1 MPAKNDAVDKLEQA
15 WRRLARRWQESEQ
28 VWNDSVR
35 RDFEK
40 RYWTPLA
47 QEATATRK
55 QATLLA
61 QVIARAQRSV
71 Q

>member
-1 MPAKNDAVDKLEQA
+1 MPAKNEAADKLEQA
-15 WRRLARRWQESEQ
+15 WRRLAQRWQESAQ

-35 RDFEK
+35 RDVEE
-40 RYWTPLA
+40 RYWAPLA
-47 QEATATRK
+47 QETTATRK
-55 QATLLA
+55 QAMLLA